1 MTIYLFQYNNYY
13 NRQVKGNRRIE
24 EYPQPVDSFYELQF
38 NSNDGINTDIILNT
52 DVGADSDYCIVC
64 NDDNTINSRWFVMEA
79 KRTRNSQY
87 LFSLYR
93 DLVYDYKD
101 EILNAPCFI
110 EKATLDPTNP
120 LIFNNENFSVNQ
132 IKTKE
137 YLLKDSFALPWI
149 VAYVK
154 KEASGTL
161 NVPNPT
167 LIADITVENLDQY
180 EFYGIRNNIK
190 SNIRDEQFY
199 FQFYETWYGD
209 VRVSNTYVVSWDDNG
224 EPKDPRFTD
233 KDTNFKVPLPF
244 GSIKRKGDAYGN
256 LELGFKCT
264 DTTAS
269 DKGPDIIRN
278 IQAQSLSVPWENY
291 DLSDYLFE
299 SDPSYIY
306 DSDYIWDQDNKILFE
321 STKGEYYRIK
331 VKNRGPDSKLV
342 SVNYDSALGYKFREM
357 ANRADYLDGS
367 EYRAPIGYVSATYS
381 KYELSLEPLPD
392 NALSL
397 NISPS
402 RPHTNNAPY
411 DILAIPVGN
420 YQVQQIVE
428 GGYANKG
435 QNTSSATAF
444 ALAAAMSSTFSSNLL
459 DMQLLPYAP
468 INSNF
473 ILSTKNLRL
482 EDSEAQNYAVLRG
495 ASDEVWATLFFVQ
508 EEDFTCKLLTDDPNP
523 HYNDDNMLI
532 ELMPFEIPAA
542 RTAEDVKVQNECKA
556 YRIVSPNY
564 ASIFNINAA
573 KNGGLKNLRADCT
586 YKPFNPYIRIYPE
599 FNLLYGSEFGDN
611 RGMIISGDF
620 SLPRTENAWIEYQLQ
635 NKNYLNIFDRRIE
648 NLEFNNRLD
657 MQEARRGAVVG
668 AIGSGVQTGTAVGF
682 TTGNVWA
689 GLGTGAAATA
699 VSAGAGY
706 YDIEILKQRQA
717 ETLDFTKDQFG
728 YQLGNIKARPDAVA
742 KISAFDINSKTW
754 PFVEVYE
761 CTPEEEQAFR
771 NKLRWNGM
779 TVGVIGSIEAFLRTE
794 ETYIKG
800 SLIRLSD
807 LGVDY
812 HMAVELASEI
822 NKGVFI

>member
-24 EYPQPVDSFYELQF
+24 EYPQPVDSFYEFQF
-38 NSNDGINTDIILNT
+38 NPNDGINTTIILNT

-64 NDDNTINSRWFVMEA
+64 NDDNSINSRWFVMEA

-87 LFSLYR
+87 QFSLYR

-101 EILNAPCFI
+101 EILSAPCFI

-149 VAYVK
+149 IAYVK
-154 KEASGTL
+154 KDASGTI
-161 NVPNPT
+161 NVTNPN
-167 LIADITVENLDQY
+167 LVANITVDNLEQY
-180 EFYGIRNNIK
+180 EFYSIRNSIK
-190 SNIRDEQFY
+190 SNLRSQQFY
-199 FQFYETWYGD
+199 FQFYET
-209 VRVSNTYVVSWDDNG
+209 YVASDYTSESTFVCSWDENG
-224 EPKDPRFTD
+224 EPKDPKFTD
-233 KDTNFKVPLPF
+233 KDTDYGISLPF
-244 GSIKRKGDAYGN
+244 GSIKRQGSVTGN
-256 LELGFKCT
+256 LDLGFKST
-264 DTTAS
+264 D
-269 DKGPDIIRN
+269 DKSKVVAPEIIKSVQTQTLN
-278 IQAQSLSVPWENY
+278 INWDNY
-291 DLSDYLFE
+291 DAA
-299 SDPSYIY
+299 
-306 DSDYIWDQDNKILFE
+306 DYIFATDSSYVYDVDRIWEQDNQILFDT
-321 STKGEYYRIK
+321 STGQYYQIK
-331 VKNRGPDSKLV
+331 VKNKGPDSKLV
-342 SVNYDSALGYKFREM
+342 DVSYDSSLGFKLREIADHAPYLNSTNYK
-357 ANRADYLDGS
+357 
-367 EYRAPIGYVSATYS
+367 APIGYVSAEYS
-381 KYELSLEPLPD
+381 LYEIILQPLTES
-392 NALSL
+392 ALSL
-397 NISPS
+397 TISS
-402 RPHTNNAPY
+402 ARPHTNNAPY
-411 DILAIPVGN
+411 DILAIPVGSYEA
-420 YQVQQIVE
+420 YQFDGE
-428 GGYANKG
+428 GYVDKG
-435 QNTSSATAF
+435 QNTSSSTAF
-444 ALAAAMSSTFSSNLL
+444 ALAAALSSTFSSNLL
-459 DMQLLPYAP
+459 DIQLLPYAP
-468 INSNF
+468 LDSRF
-473 ILSTKNLRL
+473 VLSTKRVILEQSENEYYSLLRT
-482 EDSEAQNYAVLRG
+482 SE
-495 ASDEVWATLFFVQ
+495 STDIWATLFYIQ

-523 HYNDDNMLI
+523 KYNDEGRLI
-532 ELMPFEIPAA
+532 ELMEFAIPAG

-620 SLPRTENAWIEYQLQ
+620 SLPRTEKEWIEYQLQ
-635 NKNYLNIFDRRIE
+635 NKNYLNIFDRQID
-648 NLEFNNRLD
+648 NLEFNNRLNLR
-657 MQEARRGAVVG
+657 EATISAGVG
-668 AIGSGVQTGTAVGF
+668 ALGAGVQTGMVVGQVNPYA
-682 TTGNVWA
+682 GIAAGVGA
-689 GLGTGAAATA
+689 GL
-699 VSAGAGY
+699 VSAGAGV

-728 YQLGNIKARPDAVA
+728 YQLGNIKARPDSVA
-742 KISAFDINSKTW
+742 KISSFDINSKTW

-771 NKLRWNGM
+771 YKLKWNGM
-779 TVGVIGSIEAFLRTE
+779 TVGVIGTIEAFLRST

-807 LGVDY
+807 LGIDY